1 MISAR
6 IIVLALAFIAAPIAR
21 GDDTVALRTSAR
33 VAGEVRL
40 ADVAEIAG
48 PNAAALG
55 AIVLSPGVG
64 ENGWSRLTLD
74 EVRAAVRAAPGVSSG
89 RTAFSGSACSIRRIS
104 TPEEEADQDA
114 PPASPEAQSP
124 AAPGVTVRS
133 LLPGRVAAAL
143 GLSPGELRLTFDEND
158 RRLLDISAEGR
169 TIEAWP
175 TGMGDRLPVA
185 VSVYERDA
193 AGNIALAAQ
202 GVVRVGVQ
210 VRRSAAVVR
219 SELKRGQVISP
230 EDVAAEERW
239 MGPSSRPLSPA
250 EVEGAMVRPLRISP
264 GRVLEIGDV
273 EPPIVVRKGQLVS
286 VRCVAG
292 TFVVRTTARAMDNAR
307 VGDVIR
313 FQPLDVRDR
322 RDTRSFE
329 ARVEGP
335 GRAFSSASAAR
346 GVN

>member
-6 IIVLALAFIAAPIAR
+6 IIVLALVFIAASVAR
-21 GDDTVALRTSAR
+21 GDDTIALRTSAR

-40 ADVAEIAG
+40 ADVAEITG
-48 PNAAALG
+48 PNTATLG

-64 ENGWSRLTLD
+64 EGGWSKLTLD
-74 EVRAAVRAAPGVSSG
+74 EVRAAVRAAPGVRSA
-89 RTAFSGSACSIRRIS
+89 RTVFSGSVCSIRRIS
-104 TPEEEADQDA
+104 VPEDSSGDHAPPKSEEAQG
-114 PPASPEAQSP
+114 PPV
-124 AAPGVTVRS
+124 PGVSVRS

-143 GLSPGELRLTFDEND
+143 GVSPSELRLTFDESD
-158 RRLLDISAEGR
+158 RRLLDTSAEGR
-169 TIEAWP
+169 IIEAWP

-193 AGNIALAAQ
+193 TGNIALAAQ
-202 GVVRVGVQ
+202 GIVRVGVQ
-210 VRRSAAVVR
+210 IRRTAAVVR
-219 SELKRGQVISP
+219 GELKRGQVIGP
-230 EDVAAEERW
+230 EDVAVEERW
-239 MGPSSRPLSPA
+239 LGPSSRPLGPA

-264 GRVLEIGDV
+264 GRVLEVGDV

-286 VRCVAG
+286 VRCVSG
-292 TFVVRTTARAMDNAR
+292 TFVIRTTARAMDNAR
-307 VGDVIR
+307 VGDVVR
-313 FQPLDVRDR
+313 FQPLDVSDR